1 MPENSLSR
9 PDAVL
14 FDWDNTLVDSWGPIL
29 VALNLT
35 FDDYG
40 LERWTMEEAHVRV
53 ARSLRDSFP
62 ALFGDDW
69 EKAKDRFYEHFH
81 NIHLEKLS
89 PLKGAHDLL
98 LALKDAGI
106 YTAIVSNK
114 HGDFLRAEVAHL
126 EWGHFFSEQVG
137 ATDAIND
144 KPALDPVH
152 MALGENAAMQGGTL
166 WFVGDSV
173 VDIQCARNA
182 GAVAIIVG
190 DEVTGGADAAE
201 TAAFCPDWHFP
212 DCEELA
218 GVVKHLRKAL

>member
-1 MPENSLSR
+1 MSKPELTR

-40 LERWTMEEAHVRV
+40 LQRWTMEEAHIRV
-53 ARSLRDSFP
+53 ARSMRDSFP
-62 ALFGDDW
+62 ILFGDDW
-69 EKAKDRFYEHFH
+69 EEAKDRFYNHFKR
-81 NIHLEKLS
+81 IHLEKVE
-89 PLKGAHDLL
+89 PLKGAHALL
-98 LALKDAGI
+98 QALQEAGI

-114 HGDFLRAEVAHL
+114 QGTFLRAEVAHL
-126 EWGHFFSEQVG
+126 DWGHFFGQQVG
-137 ATDAIND
+137 ATDAAQD
-144 KPALDPVH
+144 KPASDPVH
-152 MALGENAAMQGGTL
+152 MALGDNAALQGGTL

-173 VDIQCARNA
+173 VDIECARNV

-190 DEVTGGADAAE
+190 DEVTGGADATE
-201 TAAFCPDWHFP
+201 TAAFCPDWHFR

-218 GVVKHLRKAL
+218 GVVKHFGKVL

>member
-1 MPENSLSR
+1 MSKSELAR

-40 LERWTMEEAHVRV
+40 LERWTMEEAHIRV
-53 ARSLRDSFP
+53 ARSMRDSFP

-69 EKAKDRFYEHFH
+69 EGAKDRFYEHFAR
-81 NIHLEKLS
+81 IHLEKVE

-98 LALKDAGI
+98 QALKDAGI

-114 HGDFLRAEVAHL
+114 QGAFLRAEVAHL
-126 EWGHFFSEQVG
+126 EWGHFFGNQVG
-137 ATDAIND
+137 ATDAPQD
-144 KPALDPVH
+144 KPAIDPVH
-152 MALGENAAMQGGTL
+152 MALGENAAMQTGTL

-190 DEVTGGADAAE
+190 DEVTGGADASE
-201 TAAFCPDWHFP
+201 MAAFCPDWHFR

-218 GVVKHLRKAL
+218 GVVKHLGKVL